1 MSTKHSQNKNTT
13 KKTKLDKVDENVGS
27 IAEYKRC
34 AILKYCKENGVEKN
48 QLEDLFISK
57 KLHKLGF
64 FLIVIFIDF
73 EIYQNILLWNRNNNI
88 SIIIIFK
95 LRRKNSF

>member
-34 AILKYCKENGVEKN
+34 AVLKYCKENGIEKN
-48 QLEDLFISK
+48 NLEELFIS
-57 KLHKLGF
+57 
-64 FLIVIFIDF
+64 
-73 EIYQNILLWNRNNNI
+73 N
-88 SIIIIFK
+88 K
-95 LRRKNSF
+95 LRNSGLYYILYQY